1 MTDIIN
7 ENLNEISKK
16 RKKVEY
22 NGMEFLCALLCLY
35 SNLSLDNLF
44 EYTTRLSNQIWCENT
59 QFYIDD
65 LILKKALIH
74 NYIQHFKLPIEL
86 DTIEQVY
93 VTGKKSHHPDIIS
106 LNKGLD
112 RKMTKADVYIKLKN
126 GIFIGISVKESV
138 YAVKTN
144 FSVQKILNN
153 KEIIDNL
160 NRIKQTLL
168 TEHGYPTHNK
178 EKRNEVNQLFYP
190 IDPSTP
196 MNPYW
201 KQLKDEIEIKKKE
214 IIEEI
219 VKPMFS
225 YHLPYTMY
233 EYDGVHF
240 TCLNFN
246 ELKFDQIT
254 FEHHL
259 PYYYDSKGILRKCAK
274 LFYQLKVFN
283 KIYRVEIRWKGNIHC
298 ASPQFLVHYDSM
310 V

>member
-1 MTDIIN
+1 MPPIKFKFLDKIP
-7 ENLNEISKK
+7 KK

-22 NGMEFLCALLCLY
+22 IGMELLCALLCLY
-35 SNLSLDNLF
+35 PNFSFDSIHD
-44 EYTTRLSNQIWCENT
+44 YTKYMTPQLWCENT

-65 LILKKALIH
+65 LILKKTLIH
-74 NYIQHFKLPIEL
+74 NYIQHFKLPIER
-86 DTIEQVY
+86 DSIEQIY
-93 VTGKKSHHPDIIS
+93 LTGKISHHPDIIC

-112 RKMTKADVYIKLKN
+112 RKMTKADVYIKLKD

-144 FSVQKILNN
+144 FSVQKILND
-153 KEIIDNL
+153 KKIINQL
-160 NRIKQTLL
+160 NHIKQTLL
-168 TEHGYPTHNK
+168 TENGYPTHNK
-178 EKRNEVNQLFYP
+178 EKRNEVNKLFYP
-190 IDPSTP
+190 MDPSIP
-196 MNPYW
+196 LNPYW
-201 KQLKDEIEIKKKE
+201 KQLKDEIEVKKKE

-233 EYDGVHF
+233 EYDGLHF

-246 ELKFDQIT
+246 ELNFDQIT

-259 PYYYDSKGILRKCAK
+259 PYYYDSKGIIRKCAK

-283 KIYRVEIRWKGNIHC
+283 KIYRVEIRCKGNIHC
-298 ASPQFLVHYDSM
+298 SSPQFLVHY
-310 V
+310 VTTL